1 MMRLSIIISLFVMLS
16 YVNAFTLT
24 MGINPKPSGIANTK
38 QGKTAILERT
48 KKLIDSSALII
59 SFPISGATK
68 EQVDILRKSLPKT
81 VKATVIK
88 NSLLRKSVEG
98 TQFEPIGSKIKNSN
112 MFFFIPEGDAK
123 VTFDKFKAWQ
133 KETKRTDAELA
144 AKYASMEGQL
154 YEAKQIESV
163 VNLPTKKELMTKVA
177 LTLKMVP
184 IKLAKS
190 IIAVPEKV
198 GRVINEVK
206 KQKESEEKAGAA

>member
-1 MMRLSIIISLFVMLS
+1 
-16 YVNAFTLT
+16 
-24 MGINPKPSGIANTK
+24 
-38 QGKTAILERT
+38 
-48 KKLIDSSALII
+48 
-59 SFPISGATK
+59 
-68 EQVDILRKSLPKT
+68 
-81 VKATVIK
+81 
-88 NSLLRKSVEG
+88 
-98 TQFEPIGSKIKNSN
+98 
-112 MFFFIPEGDAK
+112 
-123 VTFDKFKAWQ
+123 
-133 KETKRTDAELA
+133 
-144 AKYASMEGQL
+144 MEGQL